1 MKTCLFGGSFDP
13 VHAGHLH
20 IAAAAQHECGLDEVV
35 FLPAACSPF
44 KQGRSTLFTD
54 AQRLH
59 MLQLATAH
67 LDNVI
72 CSVESGLTAVF
83 AKEHDAVIIKG
94 IRNGTDLD
102 YEMTMYGIN
111 RAVEGV
117 DTMFVPAK
125 QEYMHISSTFV
136 REMLRYEH
144 DFEGLVPAPV
154 YRYLCEEWKNSS
166 T

>member
-1 MKTCLFGGSFDP
+1 MSNGIRTAVIPGSFDP
-13 VHAGHLH
+13 VTIGHLDV
-20 IAAAAQHECGLDEVV
+20 IERAASMFEHVYVTAFANADKKGSMFSADE
-35 FLPAACSPF
+35 
-44 KQGRSTLFTD
+44 K
-54 AQRLH
+54 LH
-59 MLQLATAH
+59 MLRLATAH
-67 LDNVI
+67 LENVT

-83 AKEHDAVIIKG
+83 AKEHNAVIVKG

-117 DTMFVPAK
+117 DTFFIPAK

-136 REMLRYEH
+136 REMLRYGH

-154 YRYLCEEWKNSS
+154 HRYLCGEHNNK
-166 T
+166 TT

>member
-1 MKTCLFGGSFDP
+1 MKIRNAVIPGSFDP
-13 VHAGHLH
+13 VTMGHLDV
-20 IAAAAQHECGLDEVV
+20 IERASSMFERVYVTAFSNADKKGSMFSAEE
-35 FLPAACSPF
+35 
-44 KQGRSTLFTD
+44 K
-54 AQRLH
+54 LH
-59 MLQLATAH
+59 MLKLATAQ

>member
-1 MKTCLFGGSFDP
+1 MSTSIRTAIIPGSFDP
-13 VHAGHLH
+13 ITMGHLDV
-20 IAAAAQHECGLDEVV
+20 IERAAAMFDRVYVTAFANADKKGSMFSSEE
-35 FLPAACSPF
+35 
-44 KQGRSTLFTD
+44 K
-54 AQRLH
+54 LH
-59 MLQLATAH
+59 MLRLATEH
-67 LDNVI
+67 LDNVS

-83 AKEHDAVIIKG
+83 AKEHNAVIVKG

-117 DTMFVPAK
+117 DTLFIPAK

-144 DFEGLVPAPV
+144 DFTGLVPPAV
-154 YRYLCEEWKNSS
+154 HRYLCEEWMK
-166 T
+166 

>member
-1 MKTCLFGGSFDP
+1 MSRIIRTAVIPGSFDP
-13 VHAGHLH
+13 ITMGHLD
-20 IAAAAQHECGLDEVV
+20 IIERAASMFDRVYVTAFSNADKKG
-35 FLPAACSPF
+35 SM
-44 KQGRSTLFTD
+44 FTSEEK
-54 AQRLH
+54 LH
-59 MLQLATAH
+59 MLRLATSH

-72 CSVESGLTAVF
+72 CSVEGGLTAVF
-83 AKEHDAVIIKG
+83 AKEHDAVIVKG

-117 DTMFVPAK
+117 DTLFIPSK

-144 DFEGLVPAPV
+144 DFTGLVPPAV
-154 YRYLCEEWKNSS
+154 HRYLCEEWMK
-166 T
+166 

>member
-1 MKTCLFGGSFDP
+1 MSRIIRTAVIPGSFDP
-13 VHAGHLH
+13 VTMGHLDV
-20 IAAAAQHECGLDEVV
+20 IERTAAMFDRVYVTAFSNADKKGGMFSAEE
-35 FLPAACSPF
+35 
-44 KQGRSTLFTD
+44 K
-54 AQRLH
+54 LH
-59 MLQLATAH
+59 MLKLATAH
-67 LDNVI
+67 LDNVT

-83 AKEHDAVIIKG
+83 AKEHDAVIVKG

-117 DTMFVPAK
+117 DTVFVPAK

-154 YRYLCEEWKNSS
+154 YRYLCEEWSRK
-166 T
+166 TI

>member
-1 MKTCLFGGSFDP
+1 MKIRHAVIPGSFDP
-13 VHAGHLH
+13 VTMGHLDV
-20 IAAAAQHECGLDEVV
+20 IERAAAMFERVYVTAFSNADKKGSMFSAEE
-35 FLPAACSPF
+35 
-44 KQGRSTLFTD
+44 K
-54 AQRLH
+54 LH

-154 YRYLCEEWKNSS
+154 YRYLCEEWKKSS

>member
-1 MKTCLFGGSFDP
+1 MSRFIRTAVIPGSFDP
-13 VHAGHLH
+13 ITMGHLD
-20 IAAAAQHECGLDEVV
+20 IIERAASMFDRVYVTAFSNADKAGSMFSSDE
-35 FLPAACSPF
+35 
-44 KQGRSTLFTD
+44 K
-54 AQRLH
+54 LH
-59 MLQLATAH
+59 MLRLATSH

-83 AKEHDAVIIKG
+83 AKEHDAVIVKG

-117 DTMFVPAK
+117 DTVFIPAK

-144 DFEGLVPAPV
+144 DFTGLVPAPV
-154 YRYLCEEWKNSS
+154 HRYLCEEWMK
-166 T
+166 

>member
-1 MKTCLFGGSFDP
+1 MKIRNAVIPGSFDP
-13 VHAGHLH
+13 VTMGHLDV
-20 IAAAAQHECGLDEVV
+20 IERASSMFDRVYVTAFSNADKKGSMFSAEE
-35 FLPAACSPF
+35 
-44 KQGRSTLFTD
+44 K
-54 AQRLH
+54 LH
-59 MLQLATAH
+59 MLKLATAH

-136 REMLRYEH
+136 REMLRYQH

>member
-1 MKTCLFGGSFDP
+1 MSRIIRTAVIPGSFDP
-13 VHAGHLH
+13 ITMGHLD
-20 IAAAAQHECGLDEVV
+20 IIERAASMFDRVYVTAFSNADKKG
-35 FLPAACSPF
+35 SM
-44 KQGRSTLFTD
+44 FTSEEK
-54 AQRLH
+54 LH
-59 MLQLATAH
+59 MLRLATAH
-67 LDNVI
+67 LDNVT
-72 CSVESGLTAVF
+72 CSVEGGLTAVF
-83 AKEHDAVIIKG
+83 AKEHDAVIVKG

-111 RAVEGV
+111 RAVEDV
-117 DTMFVPAK
+117 DTLFIPAK

-154 YRYLCEEWKNSS
+154 YRYLCEEWKKSS

>member
-1 MKTCLFGGSFDP
+1 MKIRHAVIPGSFDP
-13 VHAGHLH
+13 VTMGHLDV
-20 IAAAAQHECGLDEVV
+20 IERAAAMFERVYVTAFSNADKKGSMFSAEE
-35 FLPAACSPF
+35 
-44 KQGRSTLFTD
+44 K
-54 AQRLH
+54 LH

-136 REMLRYEH
+136 REMLRYQH

-154 YRYLCEEWKNSS
+154 YHYLCEEWKNSS